1 MASAFASTRSRWRVG
16 DDRNLYLPDAGSLA
30 HARARR
36 LGADQS
42 TTYMLW
48 IAVLA
53 TSLFRANKVTA
64 TADRV
69 VA

>member
-1 MASAFASTRSRWRVG
+1 
-16 DDRNLYLPDAGSLA
+16 
-30 HARARR
+30 
-36 LGADQS
+36 
-42 TTYMLW
+42 MLW